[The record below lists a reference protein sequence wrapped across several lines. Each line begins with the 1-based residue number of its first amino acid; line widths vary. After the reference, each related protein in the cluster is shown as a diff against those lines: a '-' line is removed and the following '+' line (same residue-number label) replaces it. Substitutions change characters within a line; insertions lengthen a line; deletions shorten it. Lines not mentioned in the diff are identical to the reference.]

1 METAG
6 PRRQPTVR
14 QLDRELDLV
23 EGAIRMVASGE
34 ATTVRLGGLRFGEQL
49 LEHAGL
55 QGRRCRRSGVG
66 AVDIDRR
73 GPVGLLVEAGD
84 GASS

>member
-1 METAG
+1 METAV
-6 PRRQPTVR
+6 PRRQATVR
-14 QLDRELDLV
+14 QLDRELDLA

-55 QGRRCRRSGVG
+55 QGRAVGVRVS
-66 AVDIDRR
+66 ALWTSTDE

>member
-1 METAG
+1 MATAV

-23 EGAIRMVASGE
+23 AGAIRMVASGE
-34 ATTVRLGGLRFGEQL
+34 ATTVRLGGLRFGEHL
-49 LEHAGL
+49 LEQAVL
-55 QGRRCRRSGVG
+55 QGRMGGVRVS
-66 AVDIDRR
+66 ALWTSTDE

-84 GASS
+84 GASA

>member
-1 METAG
+1 MDTAA

-23 EGAIRMVASGE
+23 DGAIRMVANGE
-34 ATTVRLGGLRFGEQL
+34 ATSVRLAGLRFGEPL
-49 LEHAGL
+49 LAHAEL
-55 QGRRCRRSGVG
+55 HGRMAGVRVS
-66 AVDIDRR
+66 ALWTSTDE
-73 GPVGLLVEAGD
+73 GPVGLVVEAGD

>member
-1 METAG
+1 METAV

-14 QLDRELDLV
+14 QLDRELDLA

-49 LEHAGL
+49 LEHLCL
-55 QGRRCRRSGVG
+55 QGRAVGVRVS
-66 AVDIDRR
+66 ALWTATDE

>member
-1 METAG
+1 MDTAA

-34 ATTVRLGGLRFGEQL
+34 ATTVRLAGLRFGERL
-49 LEHAGL
+49 LEQAALH
-55 QGRRCRRSGVG
+55 GRMVGVRVS
-66 AVDIDRR
+66 ALWTSTDE
-73 GPVGLLVEAGD
+73 GPVGLIVEAGV

>member
-23 EGAIRMVASGE
+23 DGAIRMVASGE

-55 QGRRCRRSGVG
+55 QAG
-66 AVDIDRR
+66 AVGVRVSALWTSTDE

>member
-1 METAG
+1 MDTAV

-34 ATTVRLGGLRFGEQL
+34 ATTVRLGGLQFGEQL
-49 LEHAGL
+49 LEQAGS
-55 QGRRCRRSGVG
+55 QARAAGVRVS
-66 AVDIDRR
+66 ALWTSTDE

>member
-1 METAG
+1 MDTAA

-14 QLDRELDLV
+14 QLDHEMDLV

-34 ATTVRLGGLRFGEQL
+34 ATTVRLAGLHFGEHL
-49 LEHAGL
+49 LEQAGL
-55 QGRRCRRSGVG
+55 QASAVGVRVS
-66 AVDIDRR
+66 ALWTSTDE

-84 GASS
+84 SASS

>member
-1 METAG
+1 MDTAV
-6 PRRQPTVR
+6 PCRQPTVR

-34 ATTVRLGGLRFGEQL
+34 ATSVRLGGLRFGEHL
-49 LEHAGL
+49 LEQAVLH
-55 QGRRCRRSGVG
+55 GRVVGVRVS
-66 AVDIDRR
+66 ALWTSTDE

>member
-1 METAG
+1 MDTAVS
-6 PRRQPTVR
+6 RRQPTVR

-34 ATTVRLGGLRFGEQL
+34 ATTVRLGGLRFGEHL
-49 LEHAGL
+49 LEQAVLHGS
-55 QGRRCRRSGVG
+55 RVGVRVS
-66 AVDIDRR
+66 ALWTSTDE

-84 GASS
+84 GARS